1 VGLQMTLTLNFCS
14 TTTTL
19 DLQRNLESVLE
30 KRAKD
35 TYGPVGGKKLLCFID
50 DLNMPQ
56 VS

>member
-1 VGLQMTLTLNFCS
+1 MTLKLNFC
-14 TTTTL
+14 TRTTTL
-19 DLQRNLESVLE
+19 DLQLNLESVLE

-35 TYGPVGGKKLLCFID
+35 IYGPVNGKKLLCFID

>member
-1 VGLQMTLTLNFCS
+1 MTLNVNFCS

-35 TYGPVGGKKLLCFID
+35 TYGPVSGKKLVCFVD

-56 VS
+56 VSQK

>member
-1 VGLQMTLTLNFCS
+1 VGLQLTLNVNFCS
-14 TTTTL
+14 STTTL

-35 TYGPVGGKKLLCFID
+35 TYGPVSGKKLVCFID

>member
-1 VGLQMTLTLNFCS
+1 MTLNLNFCS
-14 TTTTL
+14 TTTTQ

-30 KRAKD
+30 KIAKD
-35 TYGPVGGKKLLCFID
+35 TYGPVSGKKLLCFID

>member
-1 VGLQMTLTLNFCS
+1 VGLQMTLNMNFS
-14 TTTTL
+14 SRTTTL
-19 DLQRNLESVLE
+19 DLQHTLESVLE

-35 TYGPVGGKKLLCFID
+35 TYGPTDGKKLLCFID

>member
-1 VGLQMTLTLNFCS
+1 MALNVNFCS

-19 DLQRNLESVLE
+19 DFQRSLESVLE

-35 TYGPVGGKKLLCFID
+35 TYGPVSGKKLVCFID

>member
-1 VGLQMTLTLNFCS
+1 VGLQMALNLNFCS
-14 TTTTL
+14 TTTTQ

-35 TYGPVGGKKLLCFID
+35 AYGPVNGKKLLCFID